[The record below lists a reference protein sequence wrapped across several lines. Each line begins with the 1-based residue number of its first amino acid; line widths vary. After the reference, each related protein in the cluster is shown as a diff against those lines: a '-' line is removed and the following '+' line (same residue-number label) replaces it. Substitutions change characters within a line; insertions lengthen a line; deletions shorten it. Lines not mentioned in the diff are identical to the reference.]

1 MIYNAQVRTY
11 QSRAVTTG
19 IRQRVSANH
28 THEMSAELRRSVII
42 VLCVSLFLVMAGS
55 QLIHWKI
62 MNNQQ
67 VVEQKQAVSSV
78 LVAENMNL
86 LAKRAGL
93 MSPGRIEEVAAGR
106 LNLHA
111 PGKDQVHRL

>member
-1 MIYNAQVRTY
+1 MIYNAQLRPY

-19 IRQRVSANH
+19 IRQRVHAGQA
-28 THEMSAELRRSVII
+28 HEMSAELRRSVII
-42 VLCVSLFLVMAGS
+42 VLCASIFLVLACS

-62 MNNQQ
+62 MNDYQM
-67 VVEQKQAVSSV
+67 VEQKRAATSV
-78 LVAENMNL
+78 LVTENINL
-86 LAKRAGL
+86 LAKRASL
-93 MSPGRIEEVAAGR
+93 MSKNRVEEVAADR